1 MAYLE
6 VVIPPDI
13 TSEDTTGDLMVP
25 EGGTAKLICRAKGYP
40 KPTITWRK
48 EDGNQII
55 IKEAQGFKR
64 KGSSQIQLKP
74 RSSYALCYSSYS
86 LQ

>member
-64 KGSSQIQLKP
+64 KGSSQIQLKA
-74 RSSYALCYSSYS
+74 RFSYTRYSSYS

>member
-13 TSEDTTGDLMVP
+13 TSEETTGDLMVP
-25 EGGTAKLICRAKGYP
+25 EGGTAKLICRARGYP

-64 KGSSQIQLKP
+64 KGSYFLHTNNIP
-74 RSSYALCYSSYS
+74 TTIYA
-86 LQ
+86 